1 MDAGHPCMRQLL
13 PFPAAEP
20 LALWIALIREAGLR
34 QVGTQVGLTLMVSLL
49 DVGGLGVAIRL
60 LLAQPGGTTL
70 PLHVSLPI
78 LFALVVGRSAL
89 QGLASVR
96 QEQLQNGFSD
106 RLRHDLLALVLAAP
120 ANQVQTVGRGDLL
133 GLLVGDI
140 SRSTLALDQGVRALQ
155 NVIAL
160 VIYGLGVLVVA
171 RGAALPLLLGL
182 GAAATAAL
190 LRRSGAWQLGRLQ
203 TRLNGA
209 IQRTVGDGL
218 HGLKAVRAAGAEP
231 WLLDRFARETLEVR
245 QVLQHTVRRQ
255 ASYTVL
261 RDGLALAVVGLWL
274 WLVQSSL
281 TPEAVAT
288 TLLLVVRAASS
299 LGTVISNLRYGLG
312 ALPGYGEL
320 CRLRRRLRA
329 PAADPH
335 PRSAIGLSASE
346 SDEPAPQPLLRVSWH
361 DPQVAVELERGQLTV
376 VAGPSGSG
384 KTTLLDGFAGL
395 LGEERSCWNLQG
407 PAGATAWE
415 GRAGARSWRQLVA
428 YAPQDPVLFE
438 GSLRDNLLLQ
448 RSGSGQ
454 WTDGALKVW
463 LERLDLV
470 HLLARPE
477 GLDGQLHLSLDCFS
491 GGEIRRLVLL
501 RTWLIDRRVEVLD
514 EPTASLDPGSATL
527 VRQIIRER
535 CRERLVLVASHD
547 RELLAMADRTIRRS
561 LFDRDQAR
569 ALHD

>member
-1 MDAGHPCMRQLL
+1 MQRLL
-13 PFPAAEP
+13 QFPAAEP
-20 LALWIALIREAGLR
+20 RALWIALVREAGLR
-34 QVGTQVGLTLMVSLL
+34 QVGTQVGLTLIVSLL

-60 LLAQPGGTTL
+60 LLAQPGGIAMSL
-70 PLHVSLPI
+70 QVSLPI

-96 QEQLQNGFSD
+96 REQLQNGFSD

-133 GLLVGDI
+133 GLLVSDI

-155 NVIAL
+155 NLMAL
-160 VIYGLGVLVVA
+160 CIYGLGVLVVA
-171 RGAALPLLLGL
+171 RSAALPLVLGL

-203 TRLNGA
+203 TQLNGA

-231 WLLDRFARETLEVR
+231 WLLDRFALETMQVR
-245 QVLQHTVRRQ
+245 QVLQRTVRRQ

-261 RDGLALAVVGLWL
+261 RDGLALAVLGLWL
-274 WLVQSSL
+274 WLVRSSL

-288 TLLLVVRAASS
+288 TLLLVYRAASS

-320 CRLRRRLRA
+320 RRLRQRLR
-329 PAADPH
+329 PPGPDPH
-335 PRSAIGLSASE
+335 TTTTGRPAEGSE
-346 SDEPAPQPLLRVSWH
+346 GPAPQPLLRVCWH
-361 DPQVAVELERGQLTV
+361 DPQLTV
-376 VAGPSGSG
+376 DLARGRLTAVAGPSGSG

-395 LGEERSCWNLQG
+395 LGEERSCWELHG
-407 PAGATAWE
+407 PAGASVWK
-415 GRAGARSWRQLVA
+415 GRAGARRWRQLVA

-454 WTDGALKVW
+454 WTDAALRVW

-477 GLDGQLHLSLDCFS
+477 GLDGRLHLSLDCFS

-501 RTWLIDRRVEVLD
+501 RTWLIDRPVEVLD

-535 CRERLVLVASHD
+535 CRDHLVLVASHD
-547 RELLAMADRTIRRS
+547 RELLAAADQTIRRS
-561 LFDRDQAR
+561 LCDRDQAR

>member
-1 MDAGHPCMRQLL
+1 MPRLPQL
-13 PFPAAEP
+13 PAAEP
-20 LALWIALIREAGLR
+20 RALWTALIREVGWR
-34 QVGTQVGLTLMVSLL
+34 QVGAQVGLTLVVSLL

-60 LLAQPGGTTL
+60 LLGNRGGIAM
-70 PLHVSLPI
+70 PLQVSLPI
-78 LFALVVGRSAL
+78 LFLLVVGRSAL
-89 QGLASVR
+89 QGLANVR
-96 QEQLQNGFSD
+96 REQLQNGFSD
-106 RLRHDLLALVLAAP
+106 QLRRDLLALVLAAP
-120 ANQVQTVGRGDLL
+120 ANRVQTVGRGDLL
-133 GLLVGDI
+133 GLLVSEI
-140 SRSTLALDQGVRALQ
+140 NRSTLALDQGVRALQ
-155 NVIAL
+155 NLIAL

-171 RGAALPLLLGL
+171 RSAALPLVLGL

-203 TRLNGA
+203 TQLNGA

-218 HGLKAVRAAGAEP
+218 HGLKAVRAAAAEP
-231 WLLDRFARETLEVR
+231 WLLDRFARETEQVR
-245 QVLQHTVRRQ
+245 QVLQRTVRRQ

-281 TPEAVAT
+281 TPDAVAT
-288 TLLLVVRAASS
+288 TLLLVYRAASS

-320 CRLRRRLRA
+320 RRLRERLRTPGCDPHVT
-329 PAADPH
+329 PAATGP
-335 PRSAIGLSASE
+335 AAGSE
-346 SDEPAPQPLLRVSWH
+346 EAAPQPLLRVDWH
-361 DPQVAVELERGQLTV
+361 DPQLAVDLERGRLTV
-376 VAGPSGSG
+376 VGGPSGSG

-395 LGEERSCWNLQG
+395 LGEERSSWTLHG
-407 PAGATAWE
+407 PAGATTWR
-415 GRAGARSWRQLVA
+415 GRTGARSWRALVA

-470 HLLARPE
+470 HLLERAE
-477 GLDGQLHLSLDCFS
+477 GLDGRLNLSLDCFS

-501 RTWLIDRRVEVLD
+501 RTWLIDRPVEVLD

-527 VRQIIRER
+527 VRQIIQER
-535 CRERLVLVASHD
+535 CRDRLVLVASHD
-547 RELLAMADRTIRRS
+547 SELLAAADRMIRRS
-561 LFDRDQAR
+561 LFDREQAR

>member
-1 MDAGHPCMRQLL
+1 MRNLLQL
-13 PFPAAEP
+13 PAARP
-20 LALWIALIREAGLR
+20 RALWTALIREAGLR
-34 QVGTQVGLTLMVSLL
+34 QVGTQVGLTLLVSLL
-49 DVGGLGVAIRL
+49 DVGGLGLAIRL
-60 LLAQPGGTTL
+60 LLGNRGGPAL
-70 PLHVSLPI
+70 PLHISLPI
-78 LFALVVGRSAL
+78 LFMVVVGRSAL

-106 RLRHDLLALVLAAP
+106 RLRRDLLALVLAAP

-133 GLLVGDI
+133 GLLVSDI
-140 SRSTLALDQGVRALQ
+140 SRSTLALDQGVRAMQ
-155 NVIAL
+155 NILAL
-160 VIYGLGVLVVA
+160 LIYGLGVLVVA
-171 RGAALPLLLGL
+171 RNAALPLVLGL

-203 TRLNGA
+203 TQLNGA

-218 HGLKAVRAAGAEP
+218 HGLKAVRAAGAES
-231 WLLDRFARETLEVR
+231 WLLERFARETEQVR
-245 QVLQHTVRRQ
+245 QVLKSTVRRQ
-255 ASYTVL
+255 ASYMVL

-274 WLVQSSL
+274 WLVQNSL

-320 CRLRRRLRA
+320 CRLRQRLRA
-329 PAADPH
+329 PAGDPH
-335 PRSAIGLSASE
+335 PTSTPGLPGAGPE
-346 SDEPAPQPLLRVSWH
+346 ETPPQPLLRVSWH

-395 LGEERSCWNLQG
+395 LGEERSCWDLHG
-407 PAGATAWE
+407 PAGHSLLE
-415 GRAGARSWRQLVA
+415 GRAGARRWRQLVA

-454 WTDGALKVW
+454 WTDGALTVW

-501 RTWLIDRRVEVLD
+501 RTWLIDRPVEVLD
-514 EPTASLDPGSATL
+514 EPTASLDPGSAAL

-535 CRERLVLVASHD
+535 SRERLVLVASHD
-547 RELLAMADRTIRRS
+547 TELLAIADRTIRRS
-561 LFDRDQAR
+561 LSDRDRAR

>member
-1 MDAGHPCMRQLL
+1 MQRLL
-13 PFPAAEP
+13 QFPAAGP
-20 LALWIALIREAGLR
+20 RALWIALVREAGLR
-34 QVGTQVGLTLMVSLL
+34 QVGTQVGLTLIVSLL

-60 LLAQPGGTTL
+60 LLGNSGSATM

-78 LFALVVGRSAL
+78 LFVLVVGRSAL

-133 GLLVGDI
+133 GLLVSDI

-155 NVIAL
+155 NLIAL
-160 VIYGLGVLVVA
+160 CIYGLGVLVVA
-171 RGAALPLLLGL
+171 RSAALPLVLGL

-203 TRLNGA
+203 TQLNGA

-231 WLLDRFARETLEVR
+231 WLLERFARETEQVR
-245 QVLQHTVRRQ
+245 QVLQRTVRRQ

-261 RDGLALAVVGLWL
+261 RDGLALAVLGLWL

-288 TLLLVVRAASS
+288 TLLLVYRAASS

-320 CRLRRRLRA
+320 CRLRQRLRA

-335 PRSAIGLSASE
+335 PTRLPASNA
-346 SDEPAPQPLLRVSWH
+346 DEPAPQPLLRVCWH
-361 DPQVAVELERGQLTV
+361 DPQLAVDLARGRLTA

-395 LGEERSCWNLQG
+395 LGEERSCWELHG
-407 PAGATAWE
+407 PAGASVWE

-477 GLDGQLHLSLDCFS
+477 GLDGRLHLSLDCFS

-501 RTWLIDRRVEVLD
+501 RTWLIDRPVEVLD

-547 RELLAMADRTIRRS
+547 KELLAMADRTIRRS
-561 LFDRDQAR
+561 LCDRDQAR

>member
-1 MDAGHPCMRQLL
+1 MQRLL
-13 PFPAAEP
+13 QFPAAWP
-20 LALWIALIREAGLR
+20 RALWIALVREAGLR
-34 QVGTQVGLTLMVSLL
+34 QVGTQVGLTLIVSLL

-60 LLAQPGGTTL
+60 LLGNSGSATM

-78 LFALVVGRSAL
+78 LFILVVGRSAL
-89 QGLASVR
+89 QGLASMR

-140 SRSTLALDQGVRALQ
+140 SRSTRALDQGVRALQ

-160 VIYGLGVLVVA
+160 CIYGLGVLVVA
-171 RGAALPLLLGL
+171 RNAAMPLLLGL
-182 GAAATAAL
+182 GAAAMAAV

-231 WLLDRFARETLEVR
+231 WLLERFALETEQVR
-245 QVLQHTVRRQ
+245 QLLQRTVRRQ

-288 TLLLVVRAASS
+288 TLLLVYRAASS
-299 LGTVISNLRYGLG
+299 LGTVISNLRFGLG

-329 PAADPH
+329 PGPDPH
-335 PRSAIGLSASE
+335 PASATDLPGSDA
-346 SDEPAPQPLLRVSWH
+346 DEPAPQPLLRVSWH
-361 DPQVAVELERGQLTV
+361 DPQVAVELERGQLTA

-395 LGEERSCWNLQG
+395 LGEERSCWELHG

-415 GRAGARSWRQLVA
+415 GRAGARRWRQLVA

-501 RTWLIDRRVEVLD
+501 RTWLIDRPVEVLD

-535 CRERLVLVASHD
+535 CRDRLVLVSSHD
-547 RELLAMADRTIRRS
+547 RELLAVADHTIRRS
-561 LFDRDQAR
+561 LFDREQAW
-569 ALHD
+569 ALHN

>member
-1 MDAGHPCMRQLL
+1 MRNLL
-13 PFPAAEP
+13 PFPTAEP
-20 LALWIALIREAGLR
+20 RALWIALIREAGLR

-60 LLAQPGGTTL
+60 LLAQPGGTAMPLHLSL
-70 PLHVSLPI
+70 PL
-78 LFALVVGRSAL
+78 LFLLVVGRSAL

-106 RLRHDLLALVLAAP
+106 RLRHDLLALVLVAP

-155 NVIAL
+155 NLIAL
-160 VIYGLGVLVVA
+160 VIYGLGVLAVA
-171 RGAALPLLLGL
+171 RNAALPLLLGL
-182 GAAATAAL
+182 GAAATAAV

-231 WLLDRFARETLEVR
+231 WLLERFALETEQVRE
-245 QVLQHTVRRQ
+245 VLQHTVRRQ

-274 WLVQSSL
+274 WLVRSSL
-281 TPEAVAT
+281 TPDAVAT
-288 TLLLVVRAASS
+288 TLLLVYRAASS

-320 CRLRRRLRA
+320 CQLRQRLRA
-329 PAADPH
+329 PGGDSPAA
-335 PRSAIGLSASE
+335 AGLPASGA
-346 SDEPAPQPLLRVSWH
+346 DEPVPQPLLRVGWR
-361 DPQVAVELERGQLTV
+361 DPQLALELNRGRLTV

-384 KTTLLDGFAGL
+384 KSTLLDGFAGL
-395 LGEERSCWNLQG
+395 LGEERSSWNLEG
-407 PAGATAWE
+407 PAGHGILR
-415 GRAGARSWRQLVA
+415 GRAGSRRWRQLVA

-501 RTWLIDRRVEVLD
+501 RTWLIDRPVEVLD
-514 EPTASLDPGSATL
+514 EPTASLDPGSAAL

-535 CRERLVLVASHD
+535 CREHLVLVATHD
-547 RELLAMADRTIRRS
+547 RELMAEADNTIRRS
-561 LFDRDQAR
+561 LFDREQAR
-569 ALHD
+569 ALHN